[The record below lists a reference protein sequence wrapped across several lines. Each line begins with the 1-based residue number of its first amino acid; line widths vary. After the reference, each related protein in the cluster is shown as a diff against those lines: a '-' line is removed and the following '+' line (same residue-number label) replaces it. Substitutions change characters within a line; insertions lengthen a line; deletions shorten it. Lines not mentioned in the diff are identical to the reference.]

1 MSWRARSLFAA
12 LILAAVHPAH
22 AQQAEKIRVVGFLSP
37 AAAPSARHEAFRQ
50 ELRAL
55 GWVEGQ
61 NLRIE
66 FRWAANSAD
75 RLAAM
80 AEELVRL
87 KVDVLVAQSTPA
99 VEAAKN
105 ATRTIPIVMGAA
117 ADPVGSG
124 FVASLARP
132 GGNITGV
139 SMMMPEL
146 AGKRLE
152 LLRDLVPRL
161 KRVAFL
167 AHGGDSAHKLFV
179 QQTQDAGR
187 TLGVQVQ
194 VLVVER
200 AEEFEGAFSAMAKER
215 VDALVIQPLFIN
227 TLQLGPRLAELA
239 AKNRLPTICDG
250 VGFAEQGGLLYYGP
264 DTRAV
269 YPRVAV
275 YVDRIL
281 RGAKPAELPVEQPQK
296 FELVINLKTAQRLG
310 LGVPRSVLLRA
321 DRVIE

>member
-1 MSWRARSLFAA
+1 MNRRARSLFAA

-22 AQQAEKIRVVGFLSP
+22 AQQAEKIRLVGFLSP
-37 AAAPSARHEAFRQ
+37 AAEPSARHEAIRQ

-66 FRWAANSAD
+66 FRWAANKAE

-80 AEELVRL
+80 AEELARL
-87 KVDVLVAQSTPA
+87 KVDDIVAQSTPA
-99 VEAAKN
+99 VQTAKG

-124 FVASLARP
+124 FVSSLARP

-139 SMMMPEL
+139 SMMMPEV

-152 LLRDLVPRL
+152 LLRELVPRL

-194 VLVVER
+194 VLVVQR
-200 AEEFEGAFSAMAKER
+200 PEEFEGAFAEMSHYKA
-215 VDALVIQPLFIN
+215 DALVIQPLFIN
-227 TLQLGPRLAELA
+227 TLSLGPRLAELA

-269 YPRVAV
+269 YPRAAV

-281 RGAKPAELPVEQPQK
+281 RGANPAELPVEQPQR

>member
-1 MSWRARSLFAA
+1 MNRRARSLFAA

-66 FRWAANSAD
+66 FRWAANKAE

-80 AEELVRL
+80 AEELARL
-87 KVDVLVAQSTPA
+87 KVDDIVAQSTPA
-99 VEAAKN
+99 VQAAKG

-117 ADPVGSG
+117 ADRVGSG
-124 FVASLARP
+124 FVSSLARP

-139 SMMMPEL
+139 SMMMPEV

-152 LLRDLVPRL
+152 LLRELVPRL

-179 QQTQDAGR
+179 QQTQDPGR
-187 TLGVQVQ
+187 ALGVQVP
-194 VLVVER
+194 VLVAER
-200 AEEFEGAFSAMAKER
+200 AEEFKGAFSAMAKER
-215 VDALVIQPLFIN
+215 VDALVIQPLLIN
-227 TLQLGPRLAELA
+227 TLALGPRLAELA

-310 LGVPRSVLLRA
+310 LGVPRSVRVRA